1 MMEYYGLIIGALS
14 WFLLVMASF
23 NALYILRAGKNLKS
37 SGIIRQRLQ
46 KPVPITTEQI
56 YYLCQ
61 ERWWSEV
68 MNKNPDSWAP
78 VETSWISS
86 ASGTQESAFKNT
98 IPRWEL
104 LPLTLQPTW
113 FYLPMV
119 ASRICDKQG
128 FCWNS
133 EKVVVFIK
141 RCAFYSC
148 QKKRYRYSVNKHWLI
163 KHVLCLCPCGRHLE
177 VRNEIRPRTLLED
190 LQVSSRYKPMQT

>member
-1 MMEYYGLIIGALS
+1 MEYHGLITGALS
-14 WFLLVMASF
+14 WFLLVMVSF

-46 KPVPITTEQI
+46 RPVPITTEQI
-56 YYLCQ
+56 HYLCQ

-68 MNKNPDSWAP
+68 MNKNPDSWVL

-86 ASGTQESAFKNT
+86 ASGTQESAFKNM

-104 LPLTLQPTW
+104 LPLTLQPTC

-119 ASRICDKQG
+119 ASRICDKQS

-141 RCAFYSC
+141 RCAFYSH
-148 QKKRYRYSVNKHWLI
+148 QKKRYI
-163 KHVLCLCPCGRHLE
+163 
-177 VRNEIRPRTLLED
+177 
-190 LQVSSRYKPMQT
+190 Q